1 MLGLPSTAALDMR
14 AGRSEDFDSLEPLP
28 GSDLR
33 DSVFF
38 ICFYLLLK

>member
-1 MLGLPSTAALDMR
+1 MLGLPGTATLDVR
-14 AGRSEDFDSLEPLP
+14 AGRRGDLDSLEPLP

-38 ICFYLLLK
+38 IRFYLLLK